1 MYDLKMNELNLVSG
15 GNSENPPLGIFV
27 DSQLWKDML
36 ENARQLAQSI
46 SSASITVIGNC
57 ANGAAVGG
65 LGGAAAGSLAPVF
78 GTTAGAIAGATVGCI
93 ATVGIGIVQVITAPA
108 PTGST
113 TTGSTPTAP

>member
-46 SSASITVIGNC
+46 SSASMTVIGNC
-57 ANGAAVGG
+57 ANGAAVAVSVVR
-65 LGGAAAGSLAPVF
+65 LLVASRRYSVPLQ
-78 GTTAGAIAGATVGCI
+78 
-93 ATVGIGIVQVITAPA
+93 VQSRALR
-108 PTGST
+108 
-113 TTGSTPTAP
+113 